1 MFFNS
6 TELQNKTPSVQMLEC
21 VVQFPASEFRFLTS
35 EIENFS
41 LASLK
46 ISRESHRKEV
56 WVFFTHN
63 SFTSSF
69 CRHNAPINL
78 YCQHPPTPHPPGH
91 TPGI

>member
-21 VVQFPASEFRFLTS
+21 VVQFLAS

-46 ISRESHRKEV
+46 ISHESHRKEV

-69 CRHNAPINL
+69 CRHNVPINL
-78 YCQHPPTPHPPGH
+78 YC
-91 TPGI
+91 